1 MMRRLRLT
9 FVFVLALGL
18 APNIL
23 ANAQQAP
30 PQPGIPAGTV
40 ITQDNWQQYKDFM
53 SLGLQGMWAGTFGGW
68 KFPPDF
74 QMPVGPTRHYP
85 PPAQFL
91 KYTEQ
96 YSPQVRIVTLPNGR
110 HILQNYV
117 AGLPFPNPQEPM
129 KGWKIL
135 ANDWY
140 AYVPAVICNDSSGQV
155 FRDREGNVNTN
166 TIVVSLHIYDH
177 VADPGL
183 PIRDPNNLNLYYTE
197 YFELSA
203 PEQARY
209 TAILTVYYQDQ
220 TKDEDT
226 FIFVPALRRT
236 LRLSS
241 TARCSPVFGS
251 DATNDDTRH
260 GAFNG
265 NITKFDATF
274 LGDKRILV
282 QPDPDNIKSGFLDNF
297 EPPFFFPKPSANIG
311 LWEIRDSYV
320 IDARHIPSLA
330 AGYCYGKRVM
340 YCDKES
346 SNARWAELYDA
357 NMKLWKIFYDP
368 QAQIE
373 VPGEGR
379 FWTNGGWGEIFDLQN
394 LHLTWVHLSGP
405 TGPWRAGAN
414 CKNVDGVDLTDPV
427 RYGSVR
433 GLSEIMR

>member
-1 MMRRLRLT
+1 MATTSRLIFATLLI
-9 FVFVLALGL
+9 LALSSPL
-18 APNIL
+18 PAACAESAAASI
-23 ANAQQAP
+23 P
-30 PQPGIPAGTV
+30 PGTV
-40 ITQDNWQQYKDFM
+40 ITQQNWQQYKDFM
-53 SLGLQGMWAGTFGGW
+53 NPGLQGMWAGTYGW

-74 QMPVGPTRHYP
+74 QMPIGPTRHYP
-85 PPAQFL
+85 PPPQFL

-96 YSPQVRIVTLPNGR
+96 YSPQVRIETLPNGR

-140 AYVPAVICNDSSGQV
+140 AYVPAVICNDSGGQV
-155 FRDREGNVNTN
+155 FRDRDGNVTYNE
-166 TIVVSLHIYDH
+166 IIVSLHIYDH
-177 VADPGL
+177 VGDPGM
-183 PIRDPNNLNLYYTE
+183 PIRDPNNLGLYYTE
-197 YFELSA
+197 YFELVV

-209 TAILTVYYQDQ
+209 TTILTVYYQDQ

-265 NITKFDATF
+265 NITKFDAQY
-274 LGDKRILV
+274 LGEKKVIV
-282 QPDPDNIKSGFLDNF
+282 QPDPDNIKSGDLNNF
-297 EPPFFFPKPSANIG
+297 EPPFFFPKPTVSLGN
-311 LWEIRDSYV
+311 WEVRDAYV
-320 IDARHIPSLA
+320 IDARHIPSLS
-330 AGYCYGKRVM
+330 AGYCYGKRIL
-340 YCDKES
+340 YCDRES
-346 SNARWAELYDA
+346 SNAKWAELYDA

-368 QAQIE
+368 QSIIE
-373 VPGEGR
+373 VPGIGR
-379 FWTNGGWGEIFDLQN
+379 FWTNGGWGELFDVQN
-394 LHLTWVHLSGP
+394 EHLTWVHLSGR
-405 TGPWRAGAN
+405 TGPFRAN
-414 CKNVDGVDLTDPV
+414 SDCQNVNGMNLSDPV

-433 GLSEIMR
+433 GLSAIMR